1 MYTPW
6 SLGGPRRSVTCFI
19 GMPISSRVKRLLAA
33 GLPVISPSQPSRPFT
48 LRPSPATTLDES
60 TTSPRAFTPLLAAG
74 ALAAGAGAGA
84 GAGAAVVAGAGAGAG
99 AGLPVISLTWAQPA
113 PSRAEAHS
121 ADRMAREVAFFMA
134 SPGDRFWTAR
144 IVNQFPVLHP
154 PRRSVLSGSIQQSSG
169 HSPGPARLGSLL
181 YL

>member
-1 MYTPW
+1 M
-6 SLGGPRRSVTCFI
+6 

-60 TTSPRAFTPLLAAG
+60 TTSPRALTPLLGAG

-84 GAGAAVVAGAGAGAG
+84 AAAAGAGAGAG

-113 PSRAEAHS
+113 PSSVAAHS
-121 ADRMAREVAFFMA
+121 ADRMARDVAFFMA
-134 SPGDRFWTAR
+134 FPGGRFRWAW
-144 IVNQFPVLHP
+144 
-154 PRRSVLSGSIQQSSG
+154 
-169 HSPGPARLGSLL
+169 
-181 YL
+181 